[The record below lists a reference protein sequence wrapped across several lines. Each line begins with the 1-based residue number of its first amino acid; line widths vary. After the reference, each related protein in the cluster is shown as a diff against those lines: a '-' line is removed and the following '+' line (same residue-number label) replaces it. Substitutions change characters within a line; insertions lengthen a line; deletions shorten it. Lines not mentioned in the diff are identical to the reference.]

1 MAGNHEKNKGVAEP
15 TSKSLPGDDTRC
27 RIRLQIAA
35 ERLPGY
41 DPRQAVMRPLYKSHG
56 GIQGRPDV
64 VPMLWAVYSLKGQ
77 KSDASE
83 SGNAYLSY
91 LWDSSALAQAV
102 KRSSSHQK
110 FEKYLLN
117 GNMI

>member
-1 MAGNHEKNKGVAEP
+1 MRGMAGNHDKNKGVAEP
-15 TSKSLPGDDTRC
+15 MSKSLPGDNTRC
-27 RIRLQIAA
+27 RILLQIAA
-35 ERLPGY
+35 DRLPGY
-41 DPRQAVMRPLYKSHG
+41 GPRQAVMRPLYKSHG
-56 GIQGRPDV
+56 GIQGRPDI

-102 KRSSSHQK
+102 KNTYRYQ
-110 FEKYLLN
+110 N
-117 GNMI
+117 